1 MVNDNC
7 TAVGRIGSILTE
19 STLPLPALPPFSYL
33 GMIILW
39 VEPTWDVPLPP
50 VLATEAADPAG
61 DDHHE

>member
-1 MVNDNC
+1 MITVRQWGE
-7 TAVGRIGSILTE
+7 VGSILTE
-19 STLPLPALPPFSYL
+19 GTLPLPALPHFSYL